1 VTATPAG
8 ESRLPGFPLRA
19 DRRRGGLQRTAREY
33 GALLAECG
41 FRMERVIDTPTGISI
56 VEARS
61 A

>member
-1 VTATPAG
+1 MLAVT
-8 ESRLPGFPLRA
+8 
-19 DRRRGGLQRTAREY
+19 GGVQRTAREY
-33 GALLAECG
+33 ATLLAECG